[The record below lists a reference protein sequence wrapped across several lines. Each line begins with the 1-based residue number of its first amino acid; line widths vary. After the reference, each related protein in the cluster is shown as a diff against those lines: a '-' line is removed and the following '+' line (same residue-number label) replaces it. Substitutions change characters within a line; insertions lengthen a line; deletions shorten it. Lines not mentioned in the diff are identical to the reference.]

1 MNMPRIYTDPS
12 QSKTTVAIVSDM
24 DMLEEKLIN
33 MPDVKTDE
41 EAEMVSEYRAQFNG
55 KAKLLDKE
63 RLEMTTGARDTV
75 KMLNDKYNVII
86 ERSKRMVQLADNKL
100 LPFMRKREEE
110 RREADRKRHEQ
121 EEAERKAAREA
132 QDAIDEA
139 NRQCF
144 PGIVAATRE
153 THLARMACTDDQA
166 NEIVACRCAEM
177 DLGLSKDCGDSGD
190 PKIAHR
196 GKVTAASERRAVDG
210 RDQRLAEGKNSPVVL
225 ERFGKHFFHRATR
238 ELRTIEAGT
247 KRRPRSGQDDR
258 ANTLALLELVQSRH
272 DLMTQCSGESVAL
285 VGPVQSQ
292 YGEAVSFFYVRQ

>member
-139 NRQCF
+139 NRVANETQDAEALQEAEAVVEEARAGLDALKKTPVARATERSVQGSLGSKTSVIKVWKYRLTDINKVPEDYLVPPEERLHKGALNAVAKRDQDMAVV
-144 PGIVAATRE
+144 PGIE
-153 THLARMACTDDQA
+153 FYHED
-166 NEIVACRCAEM
+166 
-177 DLGLSKDCGDSGD
+177 
-190 PKIAHR
+190 
-196 GKVTAASERRAVDG
+196 
-210 RDQRLAEGKNSPVVL
+210 RLAS
-225 ERFGKHFFHRATR
+225 
-238 ELRTIEAGT
+238 
-247 KRRPRSGQDDR
+247 RSG
-258 ANTLALLELVQSRH
+258 VKS
-272 DLMTQCSGESVAL
+272 
-285 VGPVQSQ
+285 
-292 YGEAVSFFYVRQ
+292 